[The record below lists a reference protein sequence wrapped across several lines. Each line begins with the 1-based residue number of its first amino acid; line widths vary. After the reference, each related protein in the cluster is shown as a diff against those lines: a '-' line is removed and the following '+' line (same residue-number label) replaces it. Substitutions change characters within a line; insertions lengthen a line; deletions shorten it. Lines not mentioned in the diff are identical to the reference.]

1 MRRWPSHKL
10 TTPPAERPSAV
21 ALSHAVHDQA
31 PIVVAKGYGDA
42 AEAIIQCAREHGL
55 YVHAA
60 PDLVKLL
67 MHVDLDAR
75 IPPQLYAAIAEI
87 LTWLNQF
94 EEMSSTPYDV
104 GDD

>member
-1 MRRWPSHKL
+1 MAS
-10 TTPPAERPSAV
+10 PPAERPSAV
-21 ALSHAVHDQA
+21 ALSHAARDQA

-42 AEAIIQCAREHGL
+42 AEAIIRCAREHGL

-75 IPPQLYAAIAEI
+75 IPPQLYVAIAEI
-87 LTWLNQF
+87 LAWLYQF
-94 EEMSSTPYDV
+94 EAVSSAQHDES
-104 GDD
+104 DD